1 MDWRPAE
8 SERADR
14 CSAARTVND
23 ALFSIAVDVRGN
35 ENLQERVSDEPIRSA
50 RALIGLEV
58 TDPHGD
64 RLGRIEEIILDPPA
78 GRIAYGIASFFGA
91 LAYAGKL
98 FAIPW
103 EALRPC
109 GKAGNLTLDIDPAD
123 LEGAPSFDRNDWPDM
138 SNRRWS
144 AEVHAYYGLG
154 PYWA

>member
-1 MDWRPAE
+1 MRGDGNP
-8 SERADR
+8 DPT
-14 CSAARTVND
+14 SA
-23 ALFSIAVDVRGN
+23 
-35 ENLQERVSDEPIRSA
+35 DEPVRSV
-50 RALIGLEV
+50 RTLIGLEV

-64 RLGRIEEIILDPPA
+64 RLGRIEKIMLDAPA

-91 LAYAGKL
+91 LEHAGKL

-109 GKAGNLTLDIDPAD
+109 EENGTLRLDIDRSD
-123 LEGAPSFDRNDWPDM
+123 LEGAPSFHRDEWPDM